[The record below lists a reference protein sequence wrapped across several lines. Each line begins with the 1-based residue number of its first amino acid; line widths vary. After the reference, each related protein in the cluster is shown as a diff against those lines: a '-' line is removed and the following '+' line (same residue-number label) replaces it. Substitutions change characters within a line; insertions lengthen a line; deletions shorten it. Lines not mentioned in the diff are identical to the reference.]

1 LANKYLRQ
9 YNSHAVEQEVEW
21 LYAFDVH
28 ANAFFC
34 SFLVTY
40 VLQYFLLPLLLGR
53 SFVCCILSNTL
64 YAGATAWYSYITY
77 LGYTAL
83 PFLGNTQ
90 KFLWYPVVGIGLAWA
105 LSVVLLVF
113 GIRFNTTRSVMA
125 FHYG

>member
-1 LANKYLRQ
+1 MRQ

-40 VLQYFLLPLLLGR
+40 VLQYFLLPILLGR
-53 SFVCCILSNTL
+53 SFICCILSNSL
-64 YAGATAWYSYITY
+64 YAVATSWYAYITY

-90 KFLWYPVVGIGLAWA
+90 KFLWYPIVCIGLLW
-105 LSVVLLVF
+105 SVSIILLLF
-113 GIRFNTTRSVMA
+113 GLNINMTRVIMA
-125 FHYG
+125 FHYQ